1 MRMPSLIEMYSQTH
15 CPWCHRAK
23 ALLRKKNID
32 FDEILVS
39 GDTVEW
45 DAMIERTGGR
55 TTPQILIDG
64 EVIGGYT
71 ELAAMN
77 AKGVLDEKL
86 GLEGEKAH
94 EILYDVMIIGLGP
107 AGMTA
112 AIYASRK
119 GLTTLVLSKD
129 VGGQLN
135 ITAELE
141 NYPGYSYIEAQDLIN
156 QFEEHVDRFDVTKV
170 IGEDIVAVE
179 IGEKIKVVSTEAGNT
194 YQGRTLIVA
203 SGKVPRPLGIPG
215 EERLLGKGVAYCAT
229 CDAPFY
235 KNKVIAVAGG
245 GNSALEAAGD
255 LDRFANKVY
264 LLIRDDFSADQILI
278 DRVKR
283 MKKVEILKGYEALEL
298 IGKDQV
304 EGVRI
309 KNRTDD
315 SESLLDISGIFVEV
329 GLLPNTGFIMD
340 ALDVNEI
347 GEILVNCQTETGAPG
362 VFAAGDV
369 TNVRD
374 KYIVVAAGEGAK
386 AALRANE
393 YIMSK
398 R

>member
-1 MRMPSLIEMYSQTH
+1 MPPRIEIYTQKH

-23 ALLRKKNID
+23 ALFKKKKID
-32 FDEILVS
+32 FEETMVK
-39 GDTVEW
+39 GDSPDW
-45 DAMIERTGGR
+45 DRMVERTGGR
-55 TTPQILIDG
+55 TTPQILIDN
-64 EVIGGYT
+64 EAIGGYT

-77 AKGVLDEKL
+77 AQGILDEKL
-86 GLEGEKAH
+86 GLEREKAH
-94 EILYDVMIIGLGP
+94 ALLYDVMIIGLGP

-119 GLTTLVLSKD
+119 GLKTLVLSKD

-135 ITAELE
+135 ITAGLE
-141 NYPGYSYIEAQDLIN
+141 NYLGYSYIEAQDLIT
-156 QFEEHVDRFDVTKV
+156 QFEEHVDRFDMTKV
-170 IGEDIVAVE
+170 IGEDIVTIE
-179 IGEKIKVVSTEAGNT
+179 IGETIKVVRTEAGNT

-215 EERLLGKGVAYCAT
+215 EDHLLGKGVAYCAT

-235 KNKVIAVAGG
+235 KNKVVAVAGG

-255 LDRFANKVY
+255 LDRFAKKVY
-264 LLIRDDFSADQILI
+264 LLVRGDFSADQILI
-278 DRVKR
+278 DRVQR
-283 MKKVEILKGYEALEL
+283 MKKVEILKGHEPLEIL
-298 IGKDQV
+298 GKDKV

-309 KNRTDD
+309 KNLSD
-315 SESLLDISGIFVEV
+315 SSEYLLDISGIFVEV
-329 GLLPNTGFIMD
+329 GLLPNTGFVMD
-340 ALDVNEI
+340 ALDVNEA
-347 GEILVNCQTETGAPG
+347 GEIVINSQTETGAPG

-374 KYIVVAAGEGAK
+374 KQVIVAAGEGAK
-386 AALRANE
+386 AALRAHE